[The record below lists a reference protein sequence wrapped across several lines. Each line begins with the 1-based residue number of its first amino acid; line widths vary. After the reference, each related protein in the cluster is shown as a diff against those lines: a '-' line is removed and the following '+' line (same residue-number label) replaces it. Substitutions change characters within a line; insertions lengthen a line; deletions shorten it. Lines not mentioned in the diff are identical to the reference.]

1 MKKSLRSWLW
11 RVPVDQEITDEIA
24 LHLELRTRELIRGGM
39 DPRSARELALQRMGD
54 VATVKETCVNL
65 GRKRDRR
72 MRLGQW
78 FEEFNHDVKFAF
90 RQLRAAPVFTVIALT
105 TLALGIGAN
114 SAIFALVDATLLR
127 PLPYGNP
134 DRLVTIWETSGANS
148 RSFASPPNM
157 FDWNTRNRTFEQ
169 IAGFTP
175 NVGGMVMAGR
185 DGIAET
191 VSRQWVTAGIFDVL
205 GVKPI
210 AGRTFSHEDDEKRRH
225 VIVLSESLWQSRFNR
240 DPAIVGQE
248 IKMDGILWTV
258 VGIVPKTFEI
268 LGRTSVWAMRPVVN
282 LPPRVRGQYMLQ
294 VVGRMKP
301 EIGISAAQS
310 DLSAVAS
317 GLAGEFPQTNQG
329 RGVRLEPLH
338 DSMIGSDLKVT
349 SMLFLGVV
357 GFVLLICCA
366 NVANLLMARASAR
379 TRELAVRAALGAG
392 RRRIIRQLLTESLVL
407 SVIGGGLGL
416 ALGAVILDAAPA
428 LIPQGLLPAAVTL
441 AFDLRVVAFCAA
453 AALTIGML
461 FGLAPAWQATTISTV
476 AAMGADTRTTTGGG
490 GRLRN
495 LLVTGEVATAVLL
508 LFGAGL
514 LLRTLMAVQS
524 FDRGYRAE
532 SVLTMLVDPLG
543 SSYPTPEKL
552 QQFFDQVEAE
562 VRTVPGVQ
570 DVAWSS
576 ALPLGDSLYGD
587 FALTYEIVGD
597 PPVPESQRPTTN
609 YQVVSPMYF
618 STLDLPIVA
627 GRAFDSRDTRDSPRV
642 CIVNEA
648 FVRTLGGRSPIGMR
662 VSFKVAD
669 SPQDKPDVGEIVGVA
684 KQVKGRPDEPK
695 DFVQIYVP
703 MAHDLIDDTILMV
716 RSKTGSAD
724 ALTPSVR
731 AAISRIDKEQLV
743 SVRDV
748 VTLEDVEWAATGRHR
763 FRAVMVTAFATL
775 AVTLAMVGVFG
786 ILAYSVQQRVRDFG
800 VRRALG
806 ATTGDVLRLVVSS
819 ALPVVTA
826 GAVIGLILAA
836 VFGRLIGSMLF
847 GVQPLDFVTFVGVTM
862 LVALIAALS
871 IAGPAWRATQIDPA
885 VALRNRYSAGPTAVR
900 PCGYREGG
908 C

>member
-1 MKKSLRSWLW
+1 MKKLLRNWLW
-11 RVPVDQEITDEIA
+11 RVPLDQEIADEIA
-24 LHLELRTRELIRGGM
+24 LHVELRTRELIRTGM
-39 DPRSARELALQRMGD
+39 DPQSARKLALERMGD
-54 VATVKETCVNL
+54 VAVVKEACVNL

-72 MRLGQW
+72 MRFGQW
-78 FEEFNHDVKFAF
+78 FEELHHDVTFAL
-90 RQLRAAPVFTVIALT
+90 RQLRAAPVFTVIAVT

-127 PLPYGNP
+127 PLPYAEP
-134 DRLVTIWETSGANS
+134 ERLVTIWETSDANP

-157 FDWNTRNRTFEQ
+157 LDWNGRSRTFDK

-185 DGIAET
+185 DGNAET

-210 AGRTFSHEDDEKRRH
+210 AGRTFIPDDEEKRRR
-225 VIVLSESLWQSRFNR
+225 VLVMSESFWESRFDR
-240 DPAIVGQE
+240 DPAVVGRDV
-248 IKMDGILWTV
+248 KMDGMLFTV
-258 VGIVPKTFEI
+258 VGVVPKTFDI
-268 LGRTSVWAMRPVVN
+268 LGRTSVWAMRPFVN
-282 LPPRVRGQYMLQ
+282 MPPRVRGQYMLQ

-301 EIGISAAQS
+301 GIALGAAQA

-317 GLAGEFPQTNQG
+317 GLAGEFPQTNAG

-338 DSMIGSDLKVT
+338 DTMIGSDLKVT

-392 RRRIIRQLLTESLVL
+392 RRRIIRQLLTESRVL
-407 SVIGGGLGL
+407 ALIGGGLGI
-416 ALGAVILDAAPA
+416 ALGALILDAAPA
-428 LIPQGLLPAAVTL
+428 VIPPGLLPGTVAV

-453 AALTIGML
+453 AALAIGVL
-461 FGLAPAWQATTISTV
+461 FGLAPAWQATGISTT
-476 AAMGADTRTTTGGG
+476 AAMGTDTRTTTAGAGG
-490 GRLRN
+490 LRN
-495 LLVTGEVATAVLL
+495 LLVVGEVATAVLL

-514 LLRTLMAVQS
+514 LLRTLMAVES

-570 DVAWSS
+570 DVAWTS
-576 ALPLGDSLYGD
+576 ALPLGESLSGD

-597 PPVPESQRPTTN
+597 PQVPEAQRPTTD
-609 YQVVSPMYF
+609 YQVISPTYF

-627 GRAFDSRDTRDSPRV
+627 GRGFDSRDKPDSPRV

-662 VSFKVAD
+662 VAFKVAD
-669 SPQDKPDVGEIVGVA
+669 SPQAKPNIGEIVGVA
-684 KQVKGRPDEPK
+684 KQVKRRPDEPK

-703 MAHDLIDDTILMV
+703 MAHDLSDDTILMV
-716 RSKTGSAD
+716 RAKTGRAD
-724 ALTPSVR
+724 ALTPAVR

-743 SVRDV
+743 SIRDV
-748 VTLEDVEWAATGRHR
+748 VTLEDVEWASTGRHR

-775 AVTLAMVGVFG
+775 AVALAMVGVFG

-806 ATTGDVLRLVVSS
+806 ATTNDVLRLVVSS
-819 ALPVVTA
+819 ALRVVTA

-836 VFGRLIGSMLF
+836 VLGRFISAVLF
-847 GVQPLDFVTFVGVTM
+847 GVQPLDFVTFALVT
-862 LVALIAALS
+862 LVATMTAALS
-871 IAGPAWRATQIDPA
+871 IAGPAWRAARIDPA
-885 VALRNRYSAGPTAVR
+885 IALRNK
-900 PCGYREGG
+900 
-908 C
+908 

>member
-1 MKKSLRSWLW
+1 MKRLLRSWLW
-11 RVPVDQEITDEIA
+11 RVPVDQEVTDEIA
-24 LHLELRTRELIRGGM
+24 LHIELRTRELIQGGM
-39 DPRSARELALQRMGD
+39 DPTSARELALKRMGD

-65 GRKRDRR
+65 GRKRDRG
-72 MRLGQW
+72 MRVSQW
-78 FEEFNHDVKFAF
+78 FEELRDDVKFAF
-90 RQLRAAPVFTVIALT
+90 RQLRAAPVFTAIAVT
-105 TLALGIGAN
+105 TLALGVGAN

-157 FDWNTRNRTFEQ
+157 LDWNGRSRTFEK
-169 IAGFTP
+169 IAGFVP

-205 GVKPI
+205 GVQPI
-210 AGRTFSHEDDEKRRH
+210 AGRTFSREEEEKRLN
-225 VIVLSESLWQSRFNR
+225 VIVISETLWESRFNR

-248 IKMDGILWTV
+248 IKMDGILWRV
-258 VGIVPKTFEI
+258 VGIAPKTFEI
-268 LGRTSVWAMRPVVN
+268 LGRTSVWAMRSLVN
-282 LPPRVRGQYMLQ
+282 MPPRVRGQYMLQ

-301 EIGISAAQS
+301 DVGIGAAQS
-310 DLSAVAS
+310 DLSAVAA
-317 GLAGEFPQTNQG
+317 GLARDFPQTNVG
-329 RGVRLEPLH
+329 RGVRLEPMH
-338 DSMIGSDLKVT
+338 DTMIGSDLKMT

-379 TRELAVRAALGAG
+379 ARELAVRAALGAG

-407 SVIGGGLGL
+407 SMIGGGLGL
-416 ALGAVILDAAPA
+416 AIGAAILRGAPA
-428 LIPQGLLPAAVTL
+428 MIPAGLLPAAVTL
-441 AFDLRVVAFCAA
+441 TFDLRVVAFCAA
-453 AALTIGML
+453 AALTIGLL

-495 LLVTGEVATAVLL
+495 LLVVGEVATAVLL

-514 LLRTLMAVQS
+514 LLRTLMAVES

-576 ALPLGDSLYGD
+576 ALPLGESLYGD

-609 YQVVSPMYF
+609 YQVVSPTYF
-618 STLDLPIVA
+618 STIDLPIVA

-669 SPQDKPDVGEIVGVA
+669 SPQDKPDVGEVVGVA

-716 RSKTGSAD
+716 RSKIGSAD
-724 ALTPSVR
+724 SLTPAVR

-748 VTLEDVEWAATGRHR
+748 VTLEDVGWAATGRHR

-775 AVTLAMVGVFG
+775 AVALAMVGVFG

-819 ALPVVTA
+819 ALRVVSA
-826 GAVIGLILAA
+826 GAAIGLMLSA
-836 VFGRLIGSMLF
+836 VFGRLIGSVLF
-847 GVQPLDFVTFVGVTM
+847 GVQPLDLVTFVVVTM

-885 VALRNRYSAGPTAVR
+885 LALRNK
-900 PCGYREGG
+900 
-908 C
+908 

>member
-1 MKKSLRSWLW
+1 MKRLLRSWLW
-11 RVPVDQEITDEIA
+11 RVPVDQEVTEEIA
-24 LHLELRTRELIRGGM
+24 LHLELRTRELIKAGM
-39 DPRSARELALQRMGD
+39 SPDEARALALARMGN
-54 VATVKETCVNL
+54 VAVVKATCVNL
-65 GRKRDRR
+65 GRKRDRG
-72 MRLGQW
+72 MRIGQW
-78 FEEFNHDVKFAF
+78 LEELRQDVKFAF
-90 RQLRAAPVFTVIALT
+90 RQLLAAPVFAAIAVT

-134 DRLVTIWETSGANS
+134 DRLVTIWETSDATP

-157 FDWNTRNRTFEQ
+157 LDWNGRSRTFEKV
-169 IAGFTP
+169 AGFTP

-185 DGIAET
+185 DGNAET

-205 GVKPI
+205 GVTPV
-210 AGRTFSHEDDEKRRH
+210 AGRTFLPEDEEKRRH
-225 VIVLSESLWQSRFNR
+225 VIVMSESLWESRFNR
-240 DPAIVGQE
+240 DPAIVGQD

-258 VGIVPKTFEI
+258 VGVAPRSFEI
-268 LGRTSVWAMRPVVN
+268 LGRTSVWAMRPFVN
-282 LPPRVRGQYMLQ
+282 MPPRARGQYMLQ

-301 EIGISAAQS
+301 GTGIAAAQS
-310 DLSAVAS
+310 DLSAVAD
-317 GLAGEFPQTNQG
+317 GLAREFPQTNAG
-329 RGVRLEPLH
+329 RGVRLESMH
-338 DSMIGSDLKVT
+338 DTVIGSDLKVT

-407 SVIGGGLGL
+407 SAIGGGLGIAIG
-416 ALGAVILDAAPA
+416 ALVLRAAPA
-428 LIPQGLLPAAVTL
+428 LIPSGLLPGTVTL

-453 AALTIGML
+453 AALTIGVL
-461 FGLAPAWQATTISTV
+461 FGLAPAWQATSISTV
-476 AAMGADTRTTTGGG
+476 AAMGSDTRTMTSGG
-490 GRLRN
+490 GRLRS
-495 LLVTGEVATAVLL
+495 LLVVGEVATAVLL

-514 LLRTLMAVQS
+514 LLRTLMAVES
-524 FDRGYRAE
+524 FDRGYRAG
-532 SVLTMLVDPLG
+532 SVLTMMVDPLG

-552 QQFFDQVEAE
+552 QQFYDQVDAE

-587 FALTYEIVGD
+587 FALTYQVVGD
-597 PPVPESQRPTTN
+597 PEVPEAQRPVTN
-609 YQVVSPMYF
+609 YQVVSPAYF
-618 STLDLPIVA
+618 STIDLPIVA
-627 GRAFDSRDTRDSPRV
+627 GRAFDARDTRDSPRV

-648 FVRTLGGRSPIGMR
+648 FVRTLGGRQPIGMR
-662 VSFKVAD
+662 VSFRIAG
-669 SPQDKPDVGEIVGVA
+669 SPQDKPNEGEIVGVA

-703 MAHDLIDDTILMV
+703 MTHDLVDDMLLMV
-716 RSKTGSAD
+716 RSKTGAAA
-724 ALTPSVR
+724 ALTPAVR
-731 AAISRIDKEQLV
+731 GAISRIDRDQLV

-748 VTLEDVEWAATGRHR
+748 VTLEDIEWASTGRHR

-775 AVTLAMVGVFG
+775 AVALAMVGVFG

-806 ATTGDVLRLVVSS
+806 ASTGDVLRLVVSG
-819 ALPVVTA
+819 ALRVVTT

-836 VFGRLIGSMLF
+836 VLGRFIGSVLF
-847 GVQPLDFVTFVGVTM
+847 GVQPMDFMTFAVVTL
-862 LVALIAALS
+862 LVAITAALS
-871 IAGPAWRATQIDPA
+871 IAGPAWRATRIDPA
-885 VALRNRYSAGPTAVR
+885 VALRSK
-900 PCGYREGG
+900 
-908 C
+908 